1 MFPRNEQT
9 VRYPRLYL
17 GRFDSS
23 VEQHHKRHAIRTV
36 ILEPRLPLL
45 DLHRGASAARNIPS
59 ISRIPY
65 TPRVPA
71 ANAIELHEVSKIYG
85 TFVALRKVTV
95 DFHAGKS
102 YVILGPNGAGK
113 STLLRNLAGLTRPT
127 FGKMTILGSGEV
139 SEVRSRIGYLGH
151 DSMLYD
157 ELTAMENLRY
167 SAKLYRGEP
176 LPAGRWTPEESL
188 IMVGLDPHLNRPV
201 GKFSQG
207 MRQRAS
213 LARVLMA
220 KPDLL
225 LLDEPFSNV
234 DIASSSQMLAV
245 LYQLRRAGN
254 TILLTTHQPKLA
266 RSIAD
271 CFCTME
277 AGQVVSM
284 EYFPPSSASAGTPSA
299 MEPRA

>member
-1 MFPRNEQT
+1 MPTREA
-9 VRYPRLYL
+9 VGE
-17 GRFDSS
+17 GR
-23 VEQHHKRHAIRTV
+23 AIS
-36 ILEPRLPLL
+36 
-45 DLHRGASAARNIPS
+45 H
-59 ISRIPY
+59 IPY

-71 ANAIELHEVSKIYG
+71 ANAIELLEVSKLYG
-85 TFVALRKVTV
+85 TFAALRKVTV
-95 DFHAGKS
+95 DFHTAKS

-113 STLLRNLAGLTRPT
+113 STLLRNLAGLTRPS
-127 FGKMTILGSGEV
+127 FGKMTILGSAEV

-167 SAKLYRGEP
+167 SASLYQDET
-176 LPAGRWTPEESL
+176 LPGGRWSPEESL
-188 IMVGLDPHLNRPV
+188 TLVGLDPGLDRPV

-234 DIASSSQMLAV
+234 DLASSAQMLHV
-245 LYQLRRAGN
+245 LDQLRTAGN
-254 TILLTTHQPKLA
+254 TILLTTHQPDLA
-266 RSIAD
+266 RPIAD

-277 AGQVVSM
+277 AGQIASM
-284 EYFPPSSASAGTPSA
+284 EYFAPSAASAANLSA
-299 MEPRA
+299 EEPRA

>member
-1 MFPRNEQT
+1 M
-9 VRYPRLYL
+9 
-17 GRFDSS
+17 
-23 VEQHHKRHAIRTV
+23 
-36 ILEPRLPLL
+36 
-45 DLHRGASAARNIPS
+45 
-59 ISRIPY
+59 
-65 TPRVPA
+65 PA
-71 ANAIELHEVSKIYG
+71 ANAIELHEVSKLYG
-85 TFVALRKVTV
+85 TFAALRKVTAE
-95 DFHAGKS
+95 FHTGQS
-102 YVILGPNGAGK
+102 YVVLGPNGAGK

-127 FGKMTILGSGEV
+127 FGKMMILGSVEV

-167 SAKLYRGEP
+167 SARLYQGET
-176 LPAGRWTPEESL
+176 LLSGRWTPEQSL
-188 IMVGLDPHLNRPV
+188 TMVGLDPGLDRPV

-234 DIASSSQMLAV
+234 DLASSAQMLHV
-245 LYQLRRAGN
+245 LNQLRADGN
-254 TILLTTHQPKLA
+254 TILLTTHQPDLA
-266 RSIAD
+266 RPIAD

-277 AGQVVSM
+277 AGQIASM
-284 EYFPPSSASAGTPSA
+284 EYFPPTHASAGMQSA
-299 MEPRA
+299 EESRA

>member
-1 MFPRNEQT
+1 MSGSLKSVP
-9 VRYPRLYL
+9 VRRAVVEDPC
-17 GRFDSS
+17 DS
-23 VEQHHKRHAIRTV
+23 
-36 ILEPRLPLL
+36 P
-45 DLHRGASAARNIPS
+45 
-59 ISRIPY
+59 IPY

-71 ANAIELHEVSKIYG
+71 ANAIELNEVSKLYG
-85 TFVALRKVTV
+85 TFAALRRVTV
-95 DFHAGKS
+95 DFHGGKS

-127 FGKMTILGSGEV
+127 FGKMTILGSGDV
-139 SEVRSRIGYLGH
+139 SAVRSRIGYLGH

-167 SAKLYRGEP
+167 SASLYQGET
-176 LPAGRWTPEESL
+176 LPTGRWTPEESL
-188 IMVGLDPHLNRPV
+188 TMVGLDPGLDRPV

-234 DIASSSQMLAV
+234 DIASSNQMLHV
-245 LYQLRRAGN
+245 LDQLRSAGN
-254 TILLTTHQPKLA
+254 TILLTTHQPELA
-266 RSIAD
+266 RPIAD

-277 AGQVVSM
+277 AGQIASM
-284 EYFPPSSASAGTPSA
+284 EYFSPSKEPAAASSVEEPSA
-299 MEPRA
+299 

>member
-1 MFPRNEQT
+1 MH
-9 VRYPRLYL
+9 
-17 GRFDSS
+17 SS
-23 VEQHHKRHAIRTV
+23 STSAPARHAA
-36 ILEPRLPLL
+36 LEG
-45 DLHRGASAARNIPS
+45 GADSP
-59 ISRIPY
+59 IPY

-71 ANAIELHEVSKIYG
+71 ANAIELRDVSKLFG
-85 TFVALRKVTV
+85 TFAALRKVTV
-95 DFHAGKS
+95 DFHRGKS

-139 SEVRSRIGYLGH
+139 SVVRSRIGYLGH

-157 ELTAMENLRY
+157 ELTAMENLHY
-167 SAKLYRGEP
+167 SASLYKDEL

-188 IMVGLDPHLNRPV
+188 TMVGLDPALDRPV

-234 DIASSSQMLAV
+234 DIASSNQMLHV
-245 LYQLRRAGN
+245 LDQLRAAGN
-254 TILLTTHQPKLA
+254 TILLTTHQPDLA
-266 RSIAD
+266 RPIAD

-277 AGQVVSM
+277 AGQIASM
-284 EYFPPSSASAGTPSA
+284 EYFPTSSPSSGTLSVE
-299 MEPRA
+299 EPRA

>member
-1 MFPRNEQT
+1 MSGSLKSVP
-9 VRYPRLYL
+9 VRQAVVEDPC
-17 GRFDSS
+17 DS
-23 VEQHHKRHAIRTV
+23 
-36 ILEPRLPLL
+36 P
-45 DLHRGASAARNIPS
+45 
-59 ISRIPY
+59 IPY

-71 ANAIELHEVSKIYG
+71 ANAIELNEVSKLYG
-85 TFVALRKVTV
+85 TFAALRRVTV
-95 DFHAGKS
+95 DFHSGKS

-127 FGKMTILGSGEV
+127 FGKMTILGSGDV
-139 SEVRSRIGYLGH
+139 SAVRSRIGYLGH

-167 SAKLYRGEP
+167 SASLYQGET
-176 LPAGRWTPEESL
+176 LPTGRWTPEESL
-188 IMVGLDPHLNRPV
+188 TMVGLDPGLDRPV

-234 DIASSSQMLAV
+234 DIASSNQMLHV
-245 LYQLRRAGN
+245 LDQLRSAGN
-254 TILLTTHQPKLA
+254 TILLTTHQPDLA
-266 RSIAD
+266 RPIAD

-277 AGQVVSM
+277 AGQIANM
-284 EYFPPSSASAGTPSA
+284 EYFSPSKESAEASSVEEPSA
-299 MEPRA
+299 

>member
-1 MFPRNEQT
+1 
-9 VRYPRLYL
+9 
-17 GRFDSS
+17 
-23 VEQHHKRHAIRTV
+23 
-36 ILEPRLPLL
+36 
-45 DLHRGASAARNIPS
+45 
-59 ISRIPY
+59 
-65 TPRVPA
+65 VPA
-71 ANAIELHEVSKIYG
+71 PHAIELHEVSKLYG
-85 TFVALRKVTV
+85 TFAALRKITAE
-95 DFHAGKS
+95 FHTGKS

-127 FGKMTILGSGEV
+127 FGKLTILGSV
-139 SEVRSRIGYLGH
+139 DVAPVRSRIGYLGH

-167 SAKLYRGEP
+167 TATLYAEGMN
-176 LPAGRWTPEESL
+176 PAGRWTPEESL
-188 IMVGLDPHLNRPV
+188 TMVGLDPRLDRPV

-234 DIASSSQMLAV
+234 DIASSAQMLHV
-245 LYQLRRAGN
+245 LNQLRAAGN
-254 TILLTTHQPKLA
+254 TVLLTTHQPDLA
-266 RSIAD
+266 RPIAD

-277 AGQVVSM
+277 AGQIASM
-284 EYFPPSSASAGTPSA
+284 EYFPPSRASVGMQSAE
-299 MEPRA
+299 EPRA

>member
-1 MFPRNEQT
+1 
-9 VRYPRLYL
+9 
-17 GRFDSS
+17 
-23 VEQHHKRHAIRTV
+23 
-36 ILEPRLPLL
+36 
-45 DLHRGASAARNIPS
+45 
-59 ISRIPY
+59 
-65 TPRVPA
+65 VPA
-71 ANAIELHEVSKIYG
+71 ANAIELHEVSKLYG
-85 TFVALRKVTV
+85 TFAALRKVTAE
-95 DFHAGKS
+95 FHTGQS
-102 YVILGPNGAGK
+102 YVVLGPNGAGK

-127 FGKMTILGSGEV
+127 FGKMMILGSVEV

-167 SAKLYRGEP
+167 SARLYQGET
-176 LPAGRWTPEESL
+176 LPDGRWTPEQSL
-188 IMVGLDPHLNRPV
+188 TLVGLDPGLDRPV

-234 DIASSSQMLAV
+234 DLASSAQMLHV
-245 LYQLRRAGN
+245 LNQLRAVGN
-254 TILLTTHQPKLA
+254 TILLTTHQPDLA
-266 RSIAD
+266 RPIAD

-277 AGQVVSM
+277 AGQIASM
-284 EYFPPSSASAGTPSA
+284 EYFPPTHASAGMQSA
-299 MEPRA
+299 EGPRA

>member
-1 MFPRNEQT
+1 MSGSLKSVP
-9 VRYPRLYL
+9 VRQAVVEDPC
-17 GRFDSS
+17 DS
-23 VEQHHKRHAIRTV
+23 
-36 ILEPRLPLL
+36 P
-45 DLHRGASAARNIPS
+45 
-59 ISRIPY
+59 IPY

-71 ANAIELHEVSKIYG
+71 ANAIELNEVSKLYG
-85 TFVALRKVTV
+85 TFAALRRVTV
-95 DFHAGKS
+95 DFHSGKS

-127 FGKMTILGSGEV
+127 FGKMTILGSGDV
-139 SEVRSRIGYLGH
+139 SAVRSRIGYLGH

-167 SAKLYRGEP
+167 SASLYQGET
-176 LPAGRWTPEESL
+176 LPTGRWTPEESL
-188 IMVGLDPHLNRPV
+188 TMVGLDPGLDRPV

-234 DIASSSQMLAV
+234 DIASSNQMLHV
-245 LYQLRRAGN
+245 LDQLRSAGN
-254 TILLTTHQPKLA
+254 TILLTTHQPDLA
-266 RSIAD
+266 RPIAD

-277 AGQVVSM
+277 AGQIANM
-284 EYFPPSSASAGTPSA
+284 DYFSPSKESAEASSVEEPSA
-299 MEPRA
+299 

>member
-1 MFPRNEQT
+1 
-9 VRYPRLYL
+9 
-17 GRFDSS
+17 
-23 VEQHHKRHAIRTV
+23 
-36 ILEPRLPLL
+36 
-45 DLHRGASAARNIPS
+45 
-59 ISRIPY
+59 
-65 TPRVPA
+65 VPA
-71 ANAIELHEVSKIYG
+71 ANAIELNEVSKLYG
-85 TFVALRKVTV
+85 TFAALRRVTV
-95 DFHAGKS
+95 DFHSGKS

-127 FGKMTILGSGEV
+127 FGKMTILGSGDV
-139 SEVRSRIGYLGH
+139 SAVRSRIGYLGH

-167 SAKLYRGEP
+167 SASLYQGET
-176 LPAGRWTPEESL
+176 LPTGRWTPEESL
-188 IMVGLDPHLNRPV
+188 TMVGLDPGLNRPV

-234 DIASSSQMLAV
+234 DIASSNQMLHV
-245 LYQLRRAGN
+245 LDQLRSAGN
-254 TILLTTHQPKLA
+254 TILLTTHQPDLA
-266 RSIAD
+266 RPIAD

-277 AGQVVSM
+277 AGQIANM
-284 EYFPPSSASAGTPSA
+284 DYFSPSKESAEASSVEEPSA
-299 MEPRA
+299 

>member
-1 MFPRNEQT
+1 MSGSLKSVP
-9 VRYPRLYL
+9 VRRAV
-17 GRFDSS
+17 
-23 VEQHHKRHAIRTV
+23 VES
-36 ILEPRLPLL
+36 PP
-45 DLHRGASAARNIPS
+45 NW
-59 ISRIPY
+59 RIPY

-71 ANAIELHEVSKIYG
+71 ANAIELRDVSKLYG
-85 TFVALRKVTV
+85 TFAALRRVTV
-95 DFHAGKS
+95 DFHSGES

-127 FGKMTILGSGEV
+127 FGKMTILGSGDV
-139 SEVRSRIGYLGH
+139 SEVRSRVGYLGH

-167 SAKLYRGEP
+167 SASLYQGET
-176 LPAGRWTPEESL
+176 LPTGRWTPEQSL
-188 IMVGLDPHLNRPV
+188 TMVGLDPGLDRPV

-234 DIASSSQMLAV
+234 DIASSNQMLHV
-245 LYQLRRAGN
+245 LDQLRSAGN
-254 TILLTTHQPKLA
+254 TILLTTHQPELA
-266 RSIAD
+266 RPIAD

-277 AGQVVSM
+277 AGQIASM
-284 EYFPPSSASAGTPSA
+284 EYFSPSNESAAASSVEEPSA
-299 MEPRA
+299 

>member
-1 MFPRNEQT
+1 MYRKA
-9 VRYPRLYL
+9 RR
-17 GRFDSS
+17 SS
-23 VEQHHKRHAIRTV
+23 KNFR
-36 ILEPRLPLL
+36 
-45 DLHRGASAARNIPS
+45 

-65 TPRVPA
+65 TPRVSA
-71 ANAIELHEVSKIYG
+71 ANAIELRDVSKLYG
-85 TFVALRKVTV
+85 AFAALRKVTV
-95 DFHAGKS
+95 DFYAAKS

-139 SEVRSRIGYLGH
+139 SSVRSRIGYLGH

-157 ELTAMENLRY
+157 ELTAIENLRY
-167 SAKLYRGEP
+167 SASLYHDET

-188 IMVGLDPHLNRPV
+188 TMVGLAPDLDRPV

-234 DIASSSQMLAV
+234 DLASSAQMLQV
-245 LYQLRRAGN
+245 LEQLRKTGN
-254 TILLTTHQPKLA
+254 TILLTTHQPELA
-266 RSIAD
+266 RPIAD

-277 AGQVVSM
+277 AGQIASM
-284 EYFPPSSASAGTPSA
+284 EYFPSSSASAGTQSA
-299 MEPRA
+299 EEPRA

>member
-1 MFPRNEQT
+1 MSGS
-9 VRYPRLYL
+9 LK
-17 GRFDSS
+17 S
-23 VEQHHKRHAIRTV
+23 VAVCQAVVE
-36 ILEPRLPLL
+36 
-45 DLHRGASAARNIPS
+45 DPS
-59 ISRIPY
+59 NSPISY

-71 ANAIELHEVSKIYG
+71 ANAIELNEVSKLYG
-85 TFVALRKVTV
+85 TFAALRRVTV
-95 DFHAGKS
+95 DFHSGKS

-127 FGKMTILGSGEV
+127 FGKMTILGSGDV
-139 SEVRSRIGYLGH
+139 SAVRSRIGYLGH

-157 ELTAMENLRY
+157 ELTAMENLLY
-167 SAKLYRGEP
+167 SASLYQGET
-176 LPAGRWTPEESL
+176 LPTGRWTPEESL
-188 IMVGLDPHLNRPV
+188 TMVGLDPGLDRPV

-234 DIASSSQMLAV
+234 DIASSNQMLHV
-245 LYQLRRAGN
+245 LDQLRTAGN
-254 TILLTTHQPKLA
+254 TILLTTHQPDLA
-266 RSIAD
+266 RPIAD

-277 AGQVVSM
+277 AGQIANM
-284 EYFPPSSASAGTPSA
+284 DYFSPSKESAEASSVEEPSA
-299 MEPRA
+299 

>member
-1 MFPRNEQT
+1 MTASPTR
-9 VRYPRLYL
+9 
-17 GRFDSS
+17 
-23 VEQHHKRHAIRTV
+23 AIVSQPVAEDR
-36 ILEPRLPLL
+36 
-45 DLHRGASAARNIPS
+45 S
-59 ISRIPY
+59 ISHIPY
-65 TPRVPA
+65 TPRVIA
-71 ANAIELHEVSKIYG
+71 ANAIELRDVSKLYG
-85 TFVALRKVTV
+85 TFAALRKITI
-95 DFHAGKS
+95 DFHTGKS

-127 FGKMTILGSGEV
+127 FGAMTILGSGDTTA
-139 SEVRSRIGYLGH
+139 VRSRIGYLGH

-167 SAKLYRGEP
+167 SAKLYQDEV
-176 LPAGRWTPEESL
+176 LPGGRWTPEESL
-188 IMVGLDPHLNRPV
+188 RMVGLDPGLDRPV

-234 DIASSSQMLAV
+234 DISSSNQMLRV
-245 LYQLRRAGN
+245 LDQLRAAGN
-254 TILLTTHQPKLA
+254 TILLTTHQPDLG
-266 RSIAD
+266 RPIAD

-277 AGQVVSM
+277 AGQIAGM
-284 EYFPPSSASAGTPSA
+284 EYFPPSNAPAGAQSAQ
-299 MEPRA
+299 EPRA